1 MLTFLKYLIQLIL
14 SPASGWE
21 DIERTAPDAETLS
34 RRGLYPL
41 MALTAAAEFLTLF
54 YARHAALGEIIMR
67 AVCDFGTYFVS
78 LFIAKLIFELYLGR
92 LCDVKPA
99 PERVALLTVCGI
111 GLMVLVQLLCNCL
124 PWSLVIFKFLPV
136 YVVLVLYK
144 AIPYIGVRKAD
155 TMRFVGLSAAAI
167 VAVPLILYYLLYLL
181 IQ

>member
-21 DIERTAPDAETLS
+21 DIERTSPDAETLT

-41 MALTAAAEFLTLF
+41 MAVTALTEFLAFF
-54 YARHAALGEIIMR
+54 YERHASLGEVIMR

-78 LFIAKLIFELYLGR
+78 LFIAKLIFDLYLGH
-92 LCDVKPA
+92 LCATKPDQS
-99 PERVALLTVCGI
+99 RVACLTVCGI

-124 PWSLVIFKFLPV
+124 PWNLVLFKFLPV

-144 AIPYIGVRKAD
+144 AIPYIGVRKPDA
-155 TMRFVGLSAAAI
+155 MRFLGLSAAAI
-167 VAVPLILYYLLYLL
+167 VAVPLVIYYLLYLL